1 MRSALIGHTGFVGGN
16 LLDQGSFTHLYNSR
30 TIDSI
35 RGEEFDLLVCA
46 GVSAEKWRA
55 NRDPDADR
63 AALQR
68 LMQPLA
74 AVRTRRAVLISTVDV
89 FGQPMGVDELTPVEP
104 SHATPYGRH
113 RYQLEEFFRARF
125 DTLVVRLPGL
135 FGRGLKKNAIYDFLH
150 DNQTDR
156 IHSDAVFQFYDLGDL
171 TADIGRAISDGLS
184 LLHCATEPIS
194 VTDMVRFAFGRDF
207 VNHPTGVVP
216 ARYDLRSRHAALFSG
231 TGHYL
236 RDKATVFTALRH
248 FVQSHQNSVTAGERR
263 CA

>member
-1 MRSALIGHTGFVGGN
+1 RVMKSALIGHTGFVGGN

-74 AVRTRRAVLISTVDV
+74 AVRTSRAVLISTVDV
-89 FGQPMGVDELTPVEP
+89 FGQPMDVDESTPVEP
-104 SHATPYGRH
+104 SHATAYGRH

-135 FGRGLKKNAIYDFLH
+135 F
-150 DNQTDR
+150 
-156 IHSDAVFQFYDLGDL
+156 
-171 TADIGRAISDGLS
+171 
-184 LLHCATEPIS
+184 
-194 VTDMVRFAFGRDF
+194 
-207 VNHPTGVVP
+207 
-216 ARYDLRSRHAALFSG
+216 
-231 TGHYL
+231 
-236 RDKATVFTALRH
+236 
-248 FVQSHQNSVTAGERR
+248 
-263 CA
+263 